1 MPSWWRPGRRCRL
14 RWPHVLL
21 GRSPR
26 GTSGPTSGNGCRA
39 GPPGGTRPTRGRG
52 RRHGGRSRARARP
65 AGGGPAG
72 GGAGRAA
79 GRQEPPARESALR
92 SAEARGET
100 LDQLLDRN
108 LAELLQ
114 ELRVAITGV
123 QVLFAFLLG
132 LAFTQRFA
140 DLDAVSR
147 TVYTVT
153 LLATALATV
162 LLIAPVS
169 FHRLVFRR
177 RLKAALIEVGDRMLR
192 AGLAL
197 LVLAISSG
205 VLLVLDG
212 VLGRGPGGG
221 GGAGGRRRAGG

>member
-1 MPSWWRPGRRCRL
+1 M
-14 RWPHVLL
+14 
-21 GRSPR
+21 
-26 GTSGPTSGNGCRA
+26 
-39 GPPGGTRPTRGRG
+39 
-52 RRHGGRSRARARP
+52 
-65 AGGGPAG
+65 AGGGYRAG
-72 GGAGRAA
+72 MTGTGTGGRRG
-79 GRQEPPARESALR
+79 PSVPDSAVR

-100 LDQLLDRN
+100 VDQLLDRN

-140 DLDAVSR
+140 DLDDFAR

-177 RLKAALIEVGDRMLR
+177 RLKSALIVVGDRMLR

-197 LVLAISSG
+197 LVLAITSG
-205 VLLVLDG
+205 VLLVLDV
-212 VLGRGPGGG
+212 VLGRGPGIVAAAVVLLVAAVTWYALPVWARRASANGHPDPAG
-221 GGAGGRRRAGG
+221 PEDGAGG

>member
-1 MPSWWRPGRRCRL
+1 VGGVEDLSPGRFD
-14 RWPHVLL
+14 
-21 GRSPR
+21 
-26 GTSGPTSGNGCRA
+26 
-39 GPPGGTRPTRGRG
+39 
-52 RRHGGRSRARARP
+52 
-65 AGGGPAG
+65 
-72 GGAGRAA
+72 
-79 GRQEPPARESALR
+79 ESAARR

-140 DLDAVSR
+140 DLDGFGV
-147 TVYTVT
+147 TVYTIT
-153 LLATALATV
+153 LMTTALATV

-177 RLKAALIEVGDRMLR
+177 RQKGTLIRVADVMLR
-192 AGLAL
+192 AGLAM
-197 LVLAISSG
+197 LVVAITCG
-205 VLLVLDG
+205 TQLVLD
-212 VLGRGPGGG
+212 VALGRGWALAGGG
-221 GGAGGRRRAGG
+221 LVLLTGAVTWYALPLWARRPGFRDGPADTAPGVDPEGGPR